1 METLRRREGGASV
14 EESDQDY
21 LFEQF
26 RVDRGCLGYIVA
38 SARRAAIFDPE
49 VEMVEPMLDFVFEHG
64 LKPAY
69 IVDTHTHAD
78 HVSGAREL
86 KTKTTAKIV
95 MHEKAPASC
104 VDIRVEDGDRLEV
117 GDLSIKFIHTPGHAK
132 DLVSV
137 LLPDRI
143 LTADALLIGSCG
155 RTDLPNGNA
164 VRQYHT
170 LYYTLPLPPRRP
182 ARLPG
187 TRLQRPRTLD
197 PEGGEEKQP
206 QNALRHRR
214 RVRRVHG
221 KGEPRHTHPRLPT
234 GRRPQSKHG
243 MKGRFQLLLSLKLGA
258 SWRGETM
265 SVIDELL
272 RNNEEYASTFD
283 KGRSADAPGK
293 ARGRGHLHGRPFEPV
308 RHARAQ
314 RRATPTLYAT
324 PEA

>member
-14 EESDQDY
+14 EAREDH

-38 SARRAAIFDPE
+38 SARRAAIIDPE
-49 VEMVEPMLDFVFEHG
+49 LEMVEPMLDFVFEYV

-78 HVSGAREL
+78 HISGAREL
-86 KTKTTAKIV
+86 KDKTTARIV

-117 GDLSIKFIHTPGHAK
+117 GDLSMKFVHTPGHAK

-143 LTADALLIGSCG
+143 LSADALLIGSCG

-170 LYYTLPLPPRRP
+170 LYYTYRSLPDDL
-182 ARLPG
+182 LVYPG
-187 TRLQRPRTLD
+187 HDYNDLEHSTL
-197 PEGGEEKQP
+197 EEQKKSNP
-206 QNALRHRR
+206 KMLFDTEEDF
-214 RVRRVHG
+214 VHYME
-221 KGEPRHTHPRLPT
+221 KENPDTLTPVYHL
-234 GRRPQSKHG
+234 
-243 MKGRFQLLLSLKLGA
+243 
-258 SWRGETM
+258 
-265 SVIDELL
+265 
-272 RNNEEYASTFD
+272 
-283 KGRSADAPGK
+283 ADALK
-293 ARGRGHLHGRPFEPV
+293 ANM
-308 RHARAQ
+308 
-314 RRATPTLYAT
+314 T
-324 PEA
+324 